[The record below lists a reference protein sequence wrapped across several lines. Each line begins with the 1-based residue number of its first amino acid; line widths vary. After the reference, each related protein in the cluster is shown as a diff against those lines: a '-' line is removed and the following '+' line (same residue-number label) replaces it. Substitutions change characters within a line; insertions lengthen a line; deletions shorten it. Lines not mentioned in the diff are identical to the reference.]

1 VSFQS
6 QPWELYH
13 MPSDRA
19 ETCNVAAQHPYIV
32 ERMVKT
38 WHAMTKDVLMSPAA
52 ENKPAAADA
61 TEKIHREWSKFDKT
75 VSSTKKK
82 QAREGKPFTPVADL
96 AGDWA
101 MIPDDKLPNVLILGD
116 SISIAYTRDVRAL
129 MSGKANV
136 HRPMAANNKTPV
148 NCGDTTIGLANIDAW
163 LAGKKWDVIH
173 FNWGLW
179 DLCYRNPSSKEQG
192 NRDKKNGKVSTT
204 PEDYRRNLDTLVGKL
219 KATGATLVWASTTMV
234 PEGEAGR
241 FVGDDVKYNGIASE
255 VMKQHGIEINDLHAT
270 TKQFQ
275 PAMFVKPG
283 DVHFTPAASQ
293 LLAAQVAKRIEN
305 LLEKK

>member
-1 VSFQS
+1 
-6 QPWELYH
+6 
-13 MPSDRA
+13 
-19 ETCNVAAQHPYIV
+19 
-32 ERMVKT
+32 
-38 WHAMTKDVLMSPAA
+38 
-52 ENKPAAADA
+52 
-61 TEKIHREWSKFDKT
+61 
-75 VSSTKKK
+75 
-82 QAREGKPFTPVADL
+82 
-96 AGDWA
+96 
-101 MIPDDKLPNVLILGD
+101 
-116 SISIAYTRDVRAL
+116 
-129 MSGKANV
+129 
-136 HRPMAANNKTPV
+136 
-148 NCGDTTIGLANIDAW
+148 
-163 LAGKKWDVIH
+163 
-173 FNWGLW
+173 
-179 DLCYRNPSSKEQG
+179 
-192 NRDKKNGKVSTT
+192 
-204 PEDYRRNLDTLVGKL
+204 VGKL